1 MRVKYSA
8 LGAATAL
15 ASAIAMGVVAVPAE
29 ADTPAKSIAAVSP
42 SISPAAPYKHYPD
55 GTPSNCAYENLCLS
69 VWDYTKNQ
77 WKVYSLK
84 TCNKYALSNF
94 EGDGFF
100 DNNQTKGTV
109 ATFYGGSGNV
119 LRKST
124 AREQSSIGWSPVWS
138 VRNC

>member
-15 ASAIAMGVVAVPAE
+15 ASAIAMGVVAAPAQ
-29 ADTPAKSIAAVSP
+29 ADTSTNSIAAVSP
-42 SISPAAPYKHYPD
+42 SISPAAPYKYYAD
-55 GTPSNCAYENLCLS
+55 GTPSNCAHENLCLS
-69 VWDYTKNQ
+69 VWDYTKGK
-77 WKVYSLK
+77 WKVYSLR

-119 LRKST
+119 LRKSI
-124 AREQSSIGWSPVWS
+124 AREQSSIRWSPVWS

>member
-1 MRVKYSA
+1 MRVTFSA

-15 ASAIAMGVVAVPAE
+15 ASAIALGVVAAPAQ
-29 ADTPAKSIAAVSP
+29 ADTSTNSIAAVSP
-42 SISPAAPYKHYPD
+42 SISPAAPYKYYPD
-55 GTPSNCAYENLCLS
+55 GTPSQCAYENLCLS

-77 WKVYSLK
+77 WKVFSLK

-109 ATFYGGSGNV
+109 STFYGSSGNV

-124 AREQSSIGWSPVWS
+124 AREQSPIGWSPVWS